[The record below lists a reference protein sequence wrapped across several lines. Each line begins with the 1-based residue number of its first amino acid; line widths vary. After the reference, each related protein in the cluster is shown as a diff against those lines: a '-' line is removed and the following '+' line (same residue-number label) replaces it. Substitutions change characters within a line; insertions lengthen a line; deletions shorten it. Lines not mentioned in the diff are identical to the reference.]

1 MSSECGCGSEKLV
14 LITACSGAANTG
26 LLADQVARALRTAK
40 AGSLTCLAALGAELS
55 GLCGVGAEGG
65 SKPGDRRLPRRLR
78 RQNICE
84 ARHPLRAIRD
94 DRFRGGERKDRNH
107 RRTGRGCRRARSR
120 KALGMWQRLVDW
132 FVFGAL
138 ASPALGPGLGARL
151 LHLRHR
157 KDFFLLVVVIFA
169 ISLLRSFFPP
179 EKTKRVLEKVPVLIG
194 NALAA
199 LLGIVT
205 PFCSCSAVP
214 LFIGFI
220 EAGVPLG
227 VTFSFLVSAPM
238 VNEVALIMLWGLFGW
253 KIALLYIASGI
264 VVAIVSG
271 IAIGK
276 MKLEKWVEDYVYKIQ
291 SGEAEIE
298 SLTWKDRLQYAWG
311 YVGEIVGKVW
321 PYVLVGIAI
330 GGFMHG
336 YAPANFLAKYAG
348 PGVWYA
354 VPLAVLIGV
363 PLYSNAA
370 GVIPI
375 VKVLMEKGMAMGTS
389 LSFMMAVTALSLPEA
404 ILLRKVLKP
413 KLLAI
418 YFSVVAVGIM
428 LTGYLFNAVIRDPH

>member
-1 MSSECGCGSEKLV
+1 
-14 LITACSGAANTG
+14 
-26 LLADQVARALRTAK
+26 
-40 AGSLTCLAALGAELS
+40 
-55 GLCGVGAEGG
+55 
-65 SKPGDRRLPRRLR
+65 
-78 RQNICE
+78 
-84 ARHPLRAIRD
+84 
-94 DRFRGGERKDRNH
+94 
-107 RRTGRGCRRARSR
+107 
-120 KALGMWQRLVDW
+120 MWQKLVDW
-132 FVFGAL
+132 PVYDTIGL
-138 ASPALGPGLGARL
+138 SRSSALGSALDFFIYDTA
-151 LHLRHR
+151 
-157 KDFFLLVVVIFA
+157 KIFFLLVVIIFA

-179 EKTKRVLEKVPVLIG
+179 EKTKRVLEKVPVFIG
-194 NALAA
+194 NILAA

-253 KIALLYIASGI
+253 KTALLYIASGI

-271 IAIGK
+271 NIIGRL
-276 MKLEKWVEDYVYKIQ
+276 KLEKWVEEYVYKIH
-291 SGEAEIE
+291 SGEAAALT
-298 SLTWKDRLQYAWG
+298 LTWKDRIGYAFG

-336 YAPANFLAKYAG
+336 YAPADFLVNYAG
-348 PGVWYA
+348 PSVWYA

-404 ILLRKVLKP
+404 ILLRKVLKS

-428 LTGYLFNAVIRDPH
+428 LTGYLFNEVIH